1 MGCTCGTPVRAEK
14 TDGVELCGSKA
25 KRTHDDRCSRRYGL
39 RTRARR
45 ESLSARLL
53 AREWLPLLVTPLCN
67 GAYATAASAVA
78 ADASWHKLEASQV
91 EVGLPGAVRAA
102 CACLSPPGALHG
114 LPCRVTPLRAAA
126 REPVRLASRAAVALR
141 LASHRQRGRPPPC
154 SFRPAWGGSRVD
166 LGAAP
171 TAGDWESVWGAVSG
185 AVFLLRISVAG
196 SAPAGSA
203 PGSVELLVRSPGGP
217 KPDPSRASDEA
228 WPKARLDSCS
238 SDGPSAIAPETS
250 TGRAPPPAGMPCR
263 ATGPPPTR
271 PPGRARGVPGAPRA
285 GPS

>member
-1 MGCTCGTPVRAEK
+1 MEPNGVHSRHRAHIDRSETGRGVCSSWRAAAATHCAIRMHETWVGVTLASPRPLQTTRVQIVARRPPPGTHKLEGSVGRASPTDQRCGTPVRAEK

-53 AREWLPLLVTPLCN
+53 AREWLPLLATPLCN

-91 EVGLPGAVRAA
+91 EVGLPGTVRAA

-141 LASHRQRGRPPPC
+141 LASHRQRGRPPP
-154 SFRPAWGGSRVD
+154 
-166 LGAAP
+166 L
-171 TAGDWESVWGAVSG
+171 
-185 AVFLLRISVAG
+185 
-196 SAPAGSA
+196 
-203 PGSVELLVRSPGGP
+203 
-217 KPDPSRASDEA
+217 
-228 WPKARLDSCS
+228 
-238 SDGPSAIAPETS
+238 
-250 TGRAPPPAGMPCR
+250 
-263 ATGPPPTR
+263 
-271 PPGRARGVPGAPRA
+271 
-285 GPS
+285 